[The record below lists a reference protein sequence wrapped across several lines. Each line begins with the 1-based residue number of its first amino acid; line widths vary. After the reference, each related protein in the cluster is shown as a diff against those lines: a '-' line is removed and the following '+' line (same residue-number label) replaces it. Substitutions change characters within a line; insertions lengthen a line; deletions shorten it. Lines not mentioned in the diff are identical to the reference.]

1 MGGCILARILFLEK
15 GGPGGFIFGKGP
27 RGRIPGPKGRRAP
40 EGPRRGPGG
49 ALRAPEGPPGP
60 RRGPLG
66 PGGAPGG
73 PRRGPRFLATSKSD
87 SADSD
92 RVFFIF
98 CGF

>member
-49 ALRAPEGPPGP
+49 ALRAPEGP
-60 RRGPLG
+60 RRGPPVFRHVEVCFFASLKVFY
-66 PGGAPGG
+66 
-73 PRRGPRFLATSKSD
+73 RFL
-87 SADSD
+87 
-92 RVFFIF
+92 
-98 CGF
+98 